1 MFMVNVGKY
10 PIHGSCGV
18 YFQKQSSQVHMSSWS
33 SRNCH
38 RDLLAHTRSMYGNV
52 WYIYLELP
60 LKSTIHVGKY
70 TCPMDP
76 MGMINLSISL
86 KDSPRVL
93 PKHWFT
99 VVSRWKKQV
108 PFIEITVWIDYLR
121 NLQYLAVNQA
131 FGSPQPIASLKLW
144 MNWLFTNCYR
154 VWATP
159 PRYTS
164 KFPPAPHQ
172 KLLPQLLALWH
183 PLYDLSRKLSLFF
196 AEMFSLLCNNSDLIL
211 SIVCICVYNI

>member
-1 MFMVNVGKY
+1 MDPVGYTSK
-10 PIHGSCGV
+10 
-18 YFQKQSSQVHMSSWS
+18 KQSSQVHMSSWS

-159 PRYTS
+159 HGIQVNFRLHRIRNSFHNFWLCDVLCMTCPGS
-164 KFPPAPHQ
+164 C
-172 KLLPQLLALWH
+172 
-183 PLYDLSRKLSLFF
+183 LFF
-196 AEMFSLLCNNSDLIL
+196 LRKCLASFVTIL
-211 SIVCICVYNI
+211 TWYCL